1 MNDFDFIDRKYDSR
15 IGELYAEIAIGT
27 QNSILNKGTPYVSKN
42 KQSEYLYDLE
52 RYELEKELN
61 EIEISIKEDLKAE
74 QSNFSSRLKYSLE
87 NNSAELDLCCENIT
101 WNEILWDGNEVYLP
115 TIQKDKNNKENFSL
129 YDIYFKIEKT
139 NGEFTKTDMLKFIDF
154 EIEFRIGGSPIIKK
168 DFFTMCVFELLD
180 NQDILIE
187 SNILYFKAFTFENML
202 YGIPI
207 KFLDWHL
214 VDIKSCGLKK
224 ELHSKY
230 KIDVI
235 FSGKNLSNIDIN
247 LKYLNNNILFEQII
261 IQSQRNSDNNI
272 KSGTKIRLGFNHP
285 ISSLIFFL
293 YDNISGHDNYNDI
306 YDDFEFSNPE
316 INSIGLCLNGG
327 YIWWDNQELIKIDFM
342 GIKLCIICIDPQLR
356 DYNKF
361 CSFTKNNFD
370 PLTLKS
376 INFSRIDDAHI
387 IFEYD
392 SDKKFLVY
400 INGLN
405 VNMLRMM
412 HGMAGI
418 AWSN

>member
-1 MNDFDFIDRKYDSR
+1 MNDLDFIERKYDSR
-15 IGELYAEIAIGT
+15 IGENIAFSAIGS
-27 QNSILNKGTPYVSKN
+27 QNNILNKGNPYVSKN

-61 EIEISIKEDLKAE
+61 KIEISIKEDLKAE
-74 QSNFSSRLKYSLE
+74 QSNYSSRLKYSLE

-101 WNEILWDGNEVYLP
+101 WTEKLWNGDKSYIQ
-115 TIQKDKNNKENFSL
+115 TIQKDKNNFSL
-129 YDIYFKIEKT
+129 YDIYLKIEKT
-139 NGEFTKTDMLKFIDF
+139 DGEFTKTDMLKFIDF
-154 EIEFRIGGSPIIKK
+154 EIEFRIGSSSIIKK

-214 VDIKSCGLKK
+214 VDIKSYGLKK
-224 ELHSKY
+224 ELHSNY

-247 LKYLNNNILFEQII
+247 SKYLDDDMMFEQII
-261 IQSQRNSDNNI
+261 IQSQTKSEKNI
-272 KSGTKIRLGFNHP
+272 KSGTKIRLNFNHP
-285 ISSLIFFL
+285 ISILIIFL
-293 YDNISGHDNYNDI
+293 YDNISNFDNDNNI
-306 YDDFEFSNPE
+306 YDEFEFSNPE
-316 INSIGLCLNGG
+316 INSIGIGLNLN

-342 GIKLCIICIDPQLR
+342 GIKICIICIDPQLR

-361 CSFTKNNFD
+361 YSYTKNNFD
-370 PLTLKS
+370 PSILKS
-376 INFSRIDDAHI
+376 INFSRMDNSEI
-387 IFEYD
+387 ICEYD

-400 INGLN
+400 INGLH
-405 VNMLRMM
+405 VNMLKMM
-412 HGMAGI
+412 NGLAGI
-418 AWSN
+418 AWAN